1 MSFVEKSTAK
11 AKEIAYVQCTGRNEM
26 RLILICH
33 QGGGY
38 FKGQGACLQDGQ
50 LWLVLVSH
58 QGEWLVVVSN
68 CVNLTIHRAFF
79 TLCITEIYGR

>member
-11 AKEIAYVQCTGRNEM
+11 AKEIACVQCTAWNDMG
-26 RLILICH
+26 LILIFY

-38 FKGQGACLQDGQ
+38 FEGQGACLQDGQ

-58 QGEWLVVVSN
+58 QGEWLVVVS
-68 CVNLTIHRAFF
+68 IAS
-79 TLCITEIYGR
+79 I